1 MVGLVIGLV
10 QLQQVQRGV
19 DLLGQAHLC
28 DQAGDH
34 PHAAVGRASDPLG
47 QLVGDV
53 RPSEHRA
60 LRVYNHRFVEASGD
74 LPPFALEPPGQPS
87 CRDHSIVF
95 LLPGRRC
102 GMLGAMT
109 TASDA
114 RLASYERR
122 YRELAGQLARIG
134 YIASGSVALRS
145 NRCGKDNCAC
155 HGDPPRLHGP
165 YWHFTAKVDGKTVNK
180 RLSDREARL
189 YEEWIANDRKARDL
203 LAEMR
208 ALAAKAA
215 PLILAQE
222 EPSTAGGIDG
232 RDRKRRSP
240 ESARRSSL
248 RRS

>member
-1 MVGLVIGLV
+1 MNS
-10 QLQQVQRGV
+10 
-19 DLLGQAHLC
+19 A
-28 DQAGDH
+28 
-34 PHAAVGRASDPLG
+34 
-47 QLVGDV
+47 
-53 RPSEHRA
+53 
-60 LRVYNHRFVEASGD
+60 
-74 LPPFALEPPGQPS
+74 
-87 CRDHSIVF
+87 
-95 LLPGRRC
+95 
-102 GMLGAMT
+102 T
-109 TASDA
+109 TA

-122 YRELAGQLARIG
+122 YQELAGQLARIG

-180 RLSDREARL
+180 RLSDGEARL

-208 ALAAKAA
+208 ALAAQAA
-215 PLILAQE
+215 PLLLAQE
-222 EPSTAGGIDG
+222 PPTAGEING

-240 ESARRSSL
+240 ESARRPSP